1 MNRPM
6 CSASGTVK
14 PLIRKSLR
22 NNFRIKITST
32 LHPPRH
38 GLQKRILFDYSERVE
53 RMCDEL
59 TNEILRDLEEVF
71 FSNRDF
77 YINLT
82 VRVTTTCLFRS
93 VH

>member
-1 MNRPM
+1 MIM
-6 CSASGTVK
+6 CSANGAVK

-38 GLQKRILFDYSERVE
+38 GLQKRILFDYSDRVE

-59 TNEILRDLEEVF
+59 TNEILRDLEEIF

-82 VRVTTTCLFRS
+82 VRSDRVCVRS
-93 VH
+93 VSH